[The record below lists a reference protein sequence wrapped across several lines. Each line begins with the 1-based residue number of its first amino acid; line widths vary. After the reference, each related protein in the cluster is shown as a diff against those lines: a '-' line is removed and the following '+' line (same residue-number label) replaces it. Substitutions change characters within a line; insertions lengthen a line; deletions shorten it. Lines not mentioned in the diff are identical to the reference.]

1 VRGARLVI
9 SAARDAQ
16 LGAVELLAGER
27 ERVAALY
34 LVRARARAR
43 VRARVRDRVRVK
55 DRVRGRVRV
64 AALYRRA
71 ELDEGCV
78 LLRQRVHLEHGV
90 ARSHN

>member
-55 DRVRGRVRV
+55 G
-64 AALYRRA
+64 
-71 ELDEGCV
+71 
-78 LLRQRVHLEHGV
+78 
-90 ARSHN
+90 